1 MRMLKIKEG
10 IYTQLSSLVW
20 VGVVAAAFADPDLP
34 TRDSS
39 RFDFKY
45 EMDVLP
51 TEADLDGDGK
61 KDFLYS
67 GGDGSWMTLQQDG
80 VARFD
85 MSSDS
90 RHIVSA
96 AASGADGGAWRR
108 YAPSASEGYTVE
120 VRMRIVSQNKTS
132 TKTIAA
138 ALSISEGSGCDSLLS
153 FDTESLGWNESSSN
167 SRFVF
172 APFATTNYFHTY
184 RIVKIPGQSQF
195 ALWCD
200 DNFVTNGLTD
210 ALSRNDVNRFIFGA
224 IGGAYGSVVDVD
236 YIRFAKGAY
245 APKPSRGLDSTQFSH
260 RYEMDLSDARFSPT
274 VDATDWQHFQGE
286 GVSGVSV
293 LSDGI
298 LSVDQPKGVMRYW
311 RTRAA
316 MDETAIKGSSFTFE
330 VRLRLKEAWEGTPEN
345 DIINFIIGIPG
356 TGCTFNLGKNRVG
369 WRVGEVLKTVHE
381 GDNTDTM
388 HIFRVTQC
396 AGVYTLW
403 RDGVKIGENLPL
415 FDSAQSYV
423 RFGIVSGSSH
433 GGSFEVDYIRW
444 TTEGAFQ
451 PYVPPPGMKIIVR

>member
-1 MRMLKIKEG
+1 MKMFRTREAYKRSDILACVLIG
-10 IYTQLSSLVW
+10 IAS
-20 VGVVAAAFADPDLP
+20 AAFAEPDLP

-51 TEADLDGDGK
+51 TDADLDRDGA
-61 KDFLYS
+61 KDFLYT
-67 GGDGSWMTLQQDG
+67 GGDGSWMTLLQDG

-85 MSSDS
+85 MGSGS
-90 RHIVSA
+90 RYIISEKVS
-96 AASGADGGAWRR
+96 GVDGGVWRR
-108 YAPSASEGYTVE
+108 YAPTAAEGYTIE

-132 TKTIAA
+132 TQTIAVG
-138 ALSISEGSGCDSLLS
+138 LTTCEGSGCDSLLS
-153 FDTESLGWNESSSN
+153 LDTESLGWNKSSDN
-167 SRFVF
+167 SRIPF
-172 APFATTNYFHTY
+172 ASFATTNHFHTY
-184 RIVKIPGQSQF
+184 RIAKIPGLSQF

-200 DNFVTNGLTD
+200 DNFVTNGLND
-210 ALSRNDVNRFIFGA
+210 AFSINDKKRFVFGA

-236 YIRFAKGAY
+236 YIRFTKGAY
-245 APKPSRGLDSTQFSH
+245 APKPSRGLDSALFAH
-260 RYEMDLSDARFSPT
+260 RYEMDLSDTRFSPT
-274 VDATDWQHFQGE
+274 GDATDWQHFNGE
-286 GVSGVSV
+286 SGTSV
-293 LSDGI
+293 LTDGI

-311 RTRAA
+311 TMRTA

-330 VRLRLKEAWEGTPEN
+330 VRLRLKEAWEGTPKN
-345 DIINFIIGIPG
+345 DIINFFIGIPG

-423 RFGIVSGSSH
+423 RFGILSKSSH